1 LFRILQWPFQFHLL
15 KTQFAHLQ
23 TDKSHPF
30 SKRTRVKCLL
40 VASNHQEK
48 TWRHP
53 WLFFEKG
60 GLNGVDMLILK
71 AALGQVNRLEN
82 PSGTIAGRQ

>member
-1 LFRILQWPFQFHLL
+1 VAFPVPSVENSVCSSANGQKSPVFQ
-15 KTQFAHLQ
+15 K
-23 TDKSHPF
+23 
-30 SKRTRVKCLL
+30 TRVKCLL

-53 WLFFEKG
+53 WLFFEQG